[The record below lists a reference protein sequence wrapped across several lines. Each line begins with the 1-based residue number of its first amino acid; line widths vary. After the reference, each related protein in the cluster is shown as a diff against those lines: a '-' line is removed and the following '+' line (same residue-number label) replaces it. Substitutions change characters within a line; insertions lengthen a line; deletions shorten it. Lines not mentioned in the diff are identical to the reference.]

1 MIDIIDRFDKQD
13 FDVNVM
19 KMAIGR
25 LLQAG
30 WNSPASIRKH
40 GIETAIKYVD
50 PIREQLTSDVEHYP
64 KKIPAIVVEFIIMG
78 ISEYS
83 FGSKTIA
90 GDALEILDN
99 LLAENNVGSMLKAL
113 ALLWANRNRLEET
126 EVTLRMKNILTTLS
140 NLEREGKLKAEDK
153 IKTLLFLNLI
163 DSKDENLLR
172 SIGRKTKRLSNQYP
186 TEWRRLLPAPRKG
199 FRKKKR

>member
-1 MIDIIDRFDKQD
+1 VIDIIDRFDKQD

-83 FGSKTIA
+83 FGSKT
-90 GDALEILDN
+90 
-99 LLAENNVGSMLKAL
+99 
-113 ALLWANRNRLEET
+113 
-126 EVTLRMKNILTTLS
+126 
-140 NLEREGKLKAEDK
+140 
-153 IKTLLFLNLI
+153 
-163 DSKDENLLR
+163 
-172 SIGRKTKRLSNQYP
+172 KRLSNQYP